1 MIISAYAQAISG
13 AEAVWDLHGAN
24 GLGLTTG
31 YVPGHL
37 WPTRLVVTSAGAIA
51 FAVGL
56 EYVDVGAGTST
67 YDGVPSGALTGA
79 TMTGAYLVDAA
90 TGFTYTLYVKP
101 FAVQRQNNLKVH
113 LFGASGNILI
123 SAERQ

>member
-1 MIISAYAQAISG
+1 MLIASFAQAVSG
-13 AEAVWDLHGAN
+13 SEAVWDLHGSS
-24 GLGLTTG
+24 GLGLSTAF
-31 YVPGHL
+31 VPGHL

-56 EYVDVGAGTST
+56 EYVDVVAGTST
-67 YDGVPSGALTGA
+67 YDGVPGGALTGA
-79 TMTGAYLVDAA
+79 TMEDAYLVDAA
-90 TGFTYTLYVKP
+90 TGYTYTLYVRP